1 MRIPLSIENFY
12 SDRKVV
18 FAHFFLQIPSMRV
31 TRALSAVVD
40 SGSPFTSIATR
51 DALSMS
57 LPIRSFD
64 RDLLTQL
71 AGFKFW
77 GKNVKATLSFRDAE
91 SKVVRFTHTIRILI
105 PTKLDEVTIREVQ
118 DIPSLIGTDFLEDNK
133 LTFVYSPSAP
143 IAYFDT
149 EVPCAPQTGATSQ
162 KP

>member
-1 MRIPLSIENFY
+1 
-12 SDRKVV
+12 
-18 FAHFFLQIPSMRV
+18 MRV

-77 GKNVKATLSFRDAE
+77 GKNVNATLGFRDAE
-91 SKVVRFTHTIRILI
+91 TKVVKFSHTIRILI
-105 PTKLDEVTIREVQ
+105 PTKLDEPTIREIQ
-118 DIPSLIGTDFLEDNK
+118 DIPSLIGTDFLEDHK
-133 LTFVYSPSAP
+133 LTFVYNPSAP
-143 IAYFDT
+143 MAYFDT
-149 EVPCAPQTGATSQ
+149 ELPTMPQAGATSMT
-162 KP
+162 P